1 MVNPG
6 PAGPS
11 HQADVAHLTYKS
23 TVEGLFSGC
32 ELISR
37 PKLKLVAQLHS
48 LQAKPSLARRS
59 GPVFQTKQSGQKKLV
74 PGIILTIFEKMF
86 PLCLTEI
93 KKMFKVDFF
102 VTDVSDLFLN
112 M

>member
-11 HQADVAHLTYKS
+11 HQADVAHLTDKS

-37 PKLKLVAQLHS
+37 PKMLLVAQLHS
-48 LQAKPSLARRS
+48 LQAKLPSLARRS
-59 GPVFQTKQSGQKKLV
+59 GPVFQTKHSGHKKTSSWNNIDYLKNV
-74 PGIILTIFEKMF
+74 PTLPNGNKTSSKM
-86 PLCLTEI
+86 
-93 KKMFKVDFF
+93 MF
-102 VTDVSDLFLN
+102 L
-112 M
+112 